1 MTMFVLYMS
10 DMLGFGYGKKLENAL
25 YDLIFQNGFLCEV
38 FRNKQIFVNIGIA
51 AIMEEGI

>member
-10 DMLGFGYGKKLENAL
+10 DTLGFGYGKKLENAL